1 MNYDNEYI
9 GKIIVDTK
17 SEEKETDE
25 NFNGIIILKDKV
37 IVKNTAIMG
46 STTYK
51 YSEILN
57 QMGFTKFDKQG
68 LVQYARGTQMT
79 SLYISVFVTV
89 FIYAFIMYFIN
100 TFIYVLM
107 CSVFGYFASL
117 FAKIKM
123 RYAAIFNMSIYA
135 ITLSTLLNAIYIAIR
150 LFIDFDIN
158 YFEIMYISVATI
170 YLFAAIFIIKDDFI
184 KQQAELMKIIEVQKQ
199 VRKEMDEKPEEQ
211 KDESKD
217 KEKEDKKKEN
227 EKKENEKPD
236 DTPTPEGNA

>member
-1 MNYDNEYI
+1 
-9 GKIIVDTK
+9 
-17 SEEKETDE
+17 
-25 NFNGIIILKDKV
+25 
-37 IVKNTAIMG
+37 
-46 STTYK
+46 
-51 YSEILN
+51 
-57 QMGFTKFDKQG
+57 
-68 LVQYARGTQMT
+68 
-79 SLYISVFVTV
+79 
-89 FIYAFIMYFIN
+89 
-100 TFIYVLM
+100 M

-211 KDESKD
+211 KDDSKD